1 VKPPNALAAKGEV
14 VEEWIDLRFFRP
26 LGFWIANALR
36 STRASPDQVTIASLA
51 IGLVA
56 GHLMFY
62 ASPTLNAIGVALFVL
77 SDVLDSADGQLAR
90 IRGTSTRFVRI
101 LDGVADNLRFINLYL
116 HLLARLAFAGFGWEA
131 LALAALAGASH
142 SFQSAA
148 VDFIR
153 QAYLYLGIGRGSELD
168 LPETIDRTKP
178 RSFAQRIGAVLY
190 RDYVRRQT
198 WLFPRTAELVRAAGN
213 DIAEPFRNDYRSRTT
228 RDVVHCAW
236 IGQNMR
242 FLLLALTAI
251 PGWPA
256 GFFWLTAGPLNLILF
271 ALVIGQERAARAML
285 HVVASPA
292 RPHARTA

>member
-1 VKPPNALAAKGEV
+1 MKPPNALAAKGEV

-90 IRGTSTRFVRI
+90 IRGTSTRFGRI

-213 DIAEPFRNDYRSRTT
+213 EIAEPFRNDYRSRTT
-228 RDVVHCAW
+228 RDVVRCAW